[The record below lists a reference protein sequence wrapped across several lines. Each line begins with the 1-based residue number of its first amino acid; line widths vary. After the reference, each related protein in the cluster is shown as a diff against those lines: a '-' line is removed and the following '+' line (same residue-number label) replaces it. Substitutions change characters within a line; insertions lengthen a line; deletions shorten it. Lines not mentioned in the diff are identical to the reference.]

1 MEKTNTSFHLYI
13 RVYRIINLHTFIQ
26 IFGGSVYDNII
37 KTKRTSIM
45 KIYAAEDLQRLFKI
59 SKKQAYILMR
69 TEGFPSIKLGR
80 NFRVEEG
87 ALLDWIKN
95 TKEVKFDYSK
105 Y

>member
-1 MEKTNTSFHLYI
+1 
-13 RVYRIINLHTFIQ
+13 
-26 IFGGSVYDNII
+26 
-37 KTKRTSIM
+37 M

-69 TEGFPSIKLGR
+69 TEGFPSIKLGI